1 MKILLTGANGYVG
14 LRLLPN
20 LLEDGHEVVGMVRDK
35 RRFPMS
41 EFSGENLSL
50 IEADLLESLD
60 GKFPADI
67 DVAFYLVHSMGTG
80 GEDFVEMERRAAQN
94 FRNALETTS
103 ATQIIYLSGI
113 VPTEDDSKLSLHLR
127 SRLSVERVLSGGK
140 IPTTVLRAPIIV
152 GSGSASFEIIR
163 DLVEKLPFMIAP
175 RWLNTKCQP
184 IAIRNVIGY
193 LTGVID
199 NSDARSKTFEIGG
212 PEILTYREMLL
223 GYADERKLKRWII
236 SVPAMTPRLSSYWL
250 FFVTSTSYPLA
261 VALVDSMKHDVVC
274 RNNEILHIVPQ
285 ELLTYRDAVSKAF
298 ARIAQNRVPSAWYD
312 AVSSGRFD
320 KRFIDQIKPPEHG
333 VHSDKRTFG
342 ITDTT
347 TKCMKRMW
355 SIGGR
360 RGWYTMDW
368 AWTLRGWL
376 DRFFGG
382 TGLRRGRRHPTEL
395 HSGDALDFWRVLVAD
410 QKSGRLLLY
419 AEMKLPG
426 EAWLE
431 WKINHTAEP
440 PTLVQNA
447 IFRPNGLLGRLYWLA
462 VLPFHAFVF
471 RNMGRTIAGSR
482 PITTRKARRANA

>member
-14 LRLLPN
+14 LRLLPA
-20 LLEDGHEVVGMVRDK
+20 LLEAGHEVVGVVRDK

-50 IEADLLESLD
+50 IEADLLDSLE
-60 GKFPADI
+60 GKFPTNI

-80 GEDFVEMERRAAQN
+80 GDNFVEMEQRAAQN
-94 FRNALETTS
+94 FRSALELTNAS
-103 ATQIIYLSGI
+103 QIVYLSGI
-113 VPTEDDSKLSLHLR
+113 VPTEDEGKLSPHLR

-140 IPTTVLRAPIIV
+140 IATTVLRAPIIV

-193 LTGVID
+193 LTGVIG
-199 NSDARSKTFEIGG
+199 NADARNKTFEIGG
-212 PEILTYREMLL
+212 PEVLTYREMIL
-223 GYADERKLKRWII
+223 GYAAERGLKRWVL

-261 VALVDSMKHDVVC
+261 IALVDSMRHDVVC
-274 RNNEILHIVPQ
+274 NNNDILDVVPQ

-298 ARIAQNRVPSAWYD
+298 ARIAQNRVPSAWFD
-312 AVSSGRFD
+312 AVASGPIN

-333 VHSDKRTFG
+333 ILSDKRTFE
-342 ITDTT
+342 ITDSI
-347 TKCMKRMW
+347 TKCRKRIW

-360 RGWYTMDW
+360 RGWYSMDW
-368 AWTLRGWL
+368 AWTIRGWL
-376 DRFFGG
+376 DRVFGG
-382 TGLRRGRRHPTEL
+382 TGLRRGRRHPTDL
-395 HSGDALDFWRVLVAD
+395 HTGDALDFWRVLVAD
-410 QKSGRLLLY
+410 QDSGRLLLY

-431 WKINHTAEP
+431 WKIDHAADP
-440 PTLVQNA
+440 PTLIQNA
-447 IFRPNGLLGRLYWLA
+447 TFRPNGLLGRLYWLA

-471 RNMGRTIAGSR
+471 RNMGRAIAGSR
-482 PITTRKARRANA
+482 PISTRKARRATA